1 MFRESQ
7 MFLMISLWN
16 GEKRWLTYKQDAVHK
31 RLQGAFARRE
41 PYRFVSWRATYKRLQ
56 LCL

>member
-31 RLQGAFARRE
+31 RLQAG
-41 PYRFVSWRATYKRLQ
+41 
-56 LCL
+56 LCPQGTL

>member
-16 GEKRWLTYKQDAVHK
+16 GEKRWLTYKH
-31 RLQGAFARRE
+31 LQGAFARRE

>member
-31 RLQGAFARRE
+31 RLLGGLCSQG
-41 PYRFVSWRATYKRLQ
+41 TL
-56 LCL
+56 